1 MIKNSEFIQTCLH
14 HLQSLCVGEKI
25 SFKTA
30 KKDREIA
37 VSKKEG
43 GGYRVEENGFE
54 HRIFEASSEAE
65 LKKILKTLQKIEF
78 PRSNQIWVKIERG

>member
-14 HLQSLCVGEKI
+14 HLQSLRVGEKI

-37 VSKKEG
+37 VSKKE
-43 GGYRVEENGFE
+43 YIELE
-54 HRIFEASSEAE
+54 H
-65 LKKILKTLQKIEF
+65 
-78 PRSNQIWVKIERG
+78 ERGILIAV

>member
-1 MIKNSEFIQTCLH
+1 M
-14 HLQSLCVGEKI
+14 GEKL

-37 VSKKEG
+37 VSKIEG

-54 HRIFEASSEAE
+54 HRSFKATSEAE
-65 LKKILKTLQKIEF
+65 LKKTLKTLQRIEF
-78 PRSNQIWVKIERG
+78 PRSNQIWFKIERN